1 MLVSKFIDLADI
13 FVYFMRIAERLKSFR
28 IKVVGPATLLVL
40 TSRRHVLGAH
50 VVGSKQLTGR
60 LSDKGKRKQKLK
72 RVYKDLDPKHA

>member
-1 MLVSKFIDLADI
+1 
-13 FVYFMRIAERLKSFR
+13 MRIAERFKSFR
-28 IKVVGPATLLVL
+28 IKVFSARNTSCADML
-40 TSRRHVLGAH
+40 TPCTLGAH